1 MSPINDELKKT
12 NYNHNVD
19 ALLKIYSQSLLST
32 GLTRGLDEST
42 YIQTRLDTAL
52 KEDVLQGKKK
62 LVVLTGN
69 AGDGKT
75 AFIQLIEESAKKSG
89 GNFVTK
95 TDNGCTFSFNGF
107 EFETLYDGSQ
117 DFDNKSNDM
126 LLKEFFKAF
135 QGAKEPTANIVK
147 IIAINEGRLR
157 DFILKKS
164 EYNWLGKQV
173 HHYLEFDNYKLPE
186 SLAFINL
193 NNRAIVEL
201 NNPNSIFD
209 ELLAILLDVDGTK
222 QTWEPCEEQ
231 NCGYAN
237 RCYIKYNVDSLRDQ
251 KKGVVVKQRLKEL
264 ILSIYFKK
272 EKHIT
277 MRDIRSL
284 ISFIIFNKYT
294 CSQLQSDIDA
304 GENLLDRFYY
314 NNSFNKDEMDRMVSI
329 LSEVDVA
336 DMPLPKLEN
345 HLYFLNPKTEIDDQL
360 ITKTESGSNPDLS
373 YLEEY
378 FNNKPEGTSDS
389 DETRKIF
396 ADLFLSAMKRKLYF
410 EGNDDYLEEQYS
422 ISHYSFLPYR
432 YFKPFIE
439 FLSTGSDQHN
449 ELRND
454 IVLAISKSEKIYNNE
469 VGKENVCI
477 SSNSVKKSTTK
488 AFYGFRAADF
498 EVVLP
503 EVGNQTNYIEYFPDH
518 IIFRHIDKT
527 ASLEINID
535 LFEILMRIK
544 EGYVPTSIEIRTFFL
559 NLEMF
564 KRRILAKRSTVVFLT
579 EDDTNL
585 YKFEKAGSGKL
596 VLSKN

>member
-1 MSPINDELKKT
+1 M
-12 NYNHNVD
+12 NYNPNVD
-19 ALLKIYSQSLLST
+19 TFLKIYSQSLLST
-32 GLTRGLDEST
+32 GLTRGLDENT
-42 YIQTRLDTAL
+42 YIPTRLDTAL

-89 GNFVTK
+89 GDFKTK
-95 TDNGCTFSFNGF
+95 TDNGCEFSFNGF

-117 DFDNKSNDM
+117 DFKGKSNDL
-126 LLKEFFKAF
+126 LLKEFFKSF
-135 QGAKEPTANIVK
+135 EGEKEPTANIVK
-147 IIAINEGRLR
+147 IIAINEGKLR
-157 DFILKKS
+157 DFILFKK
-164 EYNWLGKQV
+164 EYKWLGKHI
-173 HHYLEFDNYKLPE
+173 HHYLEKENYILPN

-209 ELLAILLDVDGTK
+209 ELLSIILDEDGTK
-222 QTWEPCEEQ
+222 KTWEACQEQ
-231 NCGYAN
+231 NCEYAN
-237 RCYIKYNVDSLRDQ
+237 KCYIKYNVDSMRDLQ
-251 KKGVVVKQRLKEL
+251 KGTVVKQRLKEL
-264 ILSIYFKK
+264 ILSIYLKK

-294 CSQLQSDIDA
+294 CSQLQTDIDNDK
-304 GENLLDRFYY
+304 NLLDRFYY
-314 NNSFNKDEMDRMVSI
+314 SNAFNKNEMDRMVSI
-329 LSEVDVA
+329 LCEVDVA

-345 HLYFLNPKTEIDDQL
+345 HLYFLNPKTELTEHL
-360 ITKTESGSNPDLS
+360 ITKADSANNPDLN

-378 FNNKPEGTSDS
+378 YINKPEGTSDN
-389 DETRKIF
+389 DEIRKLN

-410 EGNDDYLEEQYS
+410 EGNDEYLKEQFA
-422 ISHYSFLPYR
+422 INHYSFLPYR
-432 YFKPFIE
+432 YFESFIE
-439 FLSTGSDQHN
+439 FLSTGKDPQN
-449 ELRND
+449 DLRND
-454 IVLAISKSEKIYNNE
+454 LVLSISKSEKIYNDE
-469 VGKENVCI
+469 VGRENVCI
-477 SSNSVKKSTTK
+477 SSNSLKKSTTK
-488 AFYGFRAADF
+488 AFYGFTAADF

-503 EVGNQTNYIEYFPDH
+503 DVGNQTNYIEYFPDH

-564 KRRILAKRSTVVFLT
+564 KRRILAKRSTTVFLT

-585 YKFEKAGSGKL
+585 YEFKKSASGKL
-596 VLSKN
+596 VLSKM

>member
-1 MSPINDELKKT
+1 M
-12 NYNHNVD
+12 NYNPNVD
-19 ALLKIYSQSLLST
+19 TFLKIYSQSLLST

-42 YIQTRLDTAL
+42 YIPTRLDTAL

-89 GNFVTK
+89 EDFKTK
-95 TDNGCTFSFNGF
+95 TDNGCEFSFNGF

-117 DFDNKSNDM
+117 DFEGKSNDL
-126 LLKEFFKAF
+126 LLKEFFKSF
-135 QGAKEPTANIVK
+135 EGEKEPTANIVK
-147 IIAINEGRLR
+147 IIAINEGKLR
-157 DFILKKS
+157 DFILFKK
-164 EYNWLGKQV
+164 EYEWLGKHI
-173 HHYLEFDNYKLPE
+173 HHYLEKENYILP
-186 SLAFINL
+186 STLAFINL

-209 ELLAILLDVDGTK
+209 ELLNIILDKDGTK
-222 QTWEPCEEQ
+222 KTWEPCQEQ
-231 NCGYAN
+231 NCSYASS
-237 RCYIKYNVDSLRDQ
+237 CYIKYNVDSLRDQ
-251 KKGVVVKQRLKEL
+251 KKGAVVKQRLKEL
-264 ILSIYFKK
+264 IISIYLKK

-294 CSQLQSDIDA
+294 CSQLQTDIDNDK
-304 GENLLDRFYY
+304 NLLDRFYY
-314 NNSFNKDEMDRMVSI
+314 SNAFNKNEMDRMVSI
-329 LSEVDVA
+329 LCEVDVA

-345 HLYFLNPKTEIDDQL
+345 HLYFLNPKTELTKHL
-360 ITKTESGSNPDLS
+360 ITKADSANNPDLN

-378 FNNKPEGTSDS
+378 YINKPEGTSDN
-389 DETRKIF
+389 DESRKLN

-410 EGNDDYLEEQYS
+410 EGNDEYLKEQFA
-422 ISHYSFLPYR
+422 INHYSFLPYR
-432 YFKPFIE
+432 YFETFIE
-439 FLSTGSDQHN
+439 FLSTGKDPQN
-449 ELRND
+449 DLRND
-454 IVLAISKSEKIYNNE
+454 LVLSISKSEKIYNDE
-469 VGKENVCI
+469 VGRENVCI
-477 SSNSVKKSTTK
+477 SSNNLKKSTTK
-488 AFYGFRAADF
+488 AFYGFTAADF

-503 EVGNQTNYIEYFPDH
+503 DVGNQTNYIEYFPDH

-585 YKFEKAGSGKL
+585 YKFEKASSGKL
-596 VLSKN
+596 VLSKSK

>member
-1 MSPINDELKKT
+1 M
-12 NYNHNVD
+12 NYNPNVD
-19 ALLKIYSQSLLST
+19 TFLKIYSQSLLST

-42 YIQTRLDTAL
+42 YIPTRLDTAL
-52 KEDVLQGKKK
+52 KDDVLQGKKK

-75 AFIQLIEESAKKSG
+75 AFIQLIEESAKKNG
-89 GNFVTK
+89 GNFKTK
-95 TDNGCTFSFNGF
+95 TDNGCEFTFNGF

-117 DFDNKSNDM
+117 DFEGKSNDL

-135 QGAKEPTANIVK
+135 EGEKAPTAKIVK
-147 IIAINEGRLR
+147 IIAINEGKLR
-157 DFILKKS
+157 DFILNKR
-164 EYNWLGKQV
+164 EYSWLGKQV
-173 HHYLEFDNYKLPE
+173 YRYLEYDNYNLPD

-209 ELLAILLDVDGTK
+209 ELLSIFLDEDGAK
-222 QTWEPCEEQ
+222 KTWEPCQEQ
-231 NCGYAN
+231 NCAYAN
-237 RCYIKYNVDSLRDQ
+237 SCYIKYNVDSLRDQ
-251 KKGVVVKQRLKEL
+251 KKGAVVKQRLKEL
-264 ILSIYFKK
+264 ILSIYLKK

-294 CSQLQSDIDA
+294 CSQLQADIDA
-304 GENLLDRFYY
+304 GNNLLDRFYY
-314 NNSFNKDEMDRMVSI
+314 NNAFNKVEMDRMVSI

-345 HLYFLNPKTEIDDQL
+345 HLYFLNPKTELTEHL
-360 ITKTESGSNPDLS
+360 ITKADSGNNPDLN
-373 YLEEY
+373 YLEDY
-378 FNNKPEGTSDS
+378 YINKPEGTSDN
-389 DETRKIF
+389 DETRKVN

-410 EGNDDYLEEQYS
+410 EGNDEYLKEQFS

-432 YFKPFIE
+432 YFETFIE
-439 FLSTGSDQHN
+439 FLSTGKDPQN
-449 ELRND
+449 DLRND
-454 IVLAISKSEKIYNNE
+454 LVLAISKSEKIYNDE
-469 VGKENVCI
+469 VGRENVCI
-477 SSNSVKKSTTK
+477 SSNSLKKSTTK
-488 AFYGFRAADF
+488 AFYGFTAADF

-503 EVGNQTNYIEYFPDH
+503 DVGNQTNYIEYFPDH

-585 YKFEKAGSGKL
+585 YKFEKASSGKL
-596 VLSKN
+596 VLSKSK

>member
-1 MSPINDELKKT
+1 MK
-12 NYNHNVD
+12 NYNENVEIF
-19 ALLKIYSQSLLST
+19 LKIYSQSLLST

-42 YIQTRLDTAL
+42 YILTRLDTAL

-75 AFIQLIEESAKKSG
+75 AFIQLIEESAKKNGADFKS
-89 GNFVTK
+89 K
-95 TDNGCTFSFNGF
+95 TDNGCEFSFNGF

-117 DFDNKSNDM
+117 DFEGKSNDL

-135 QGAKEPTANIVK
+135 EGDREPTDKIVK
-147 IIAINEGRLR
+147 IIAINEGKLR
-157 DFILKKS
+157 DFILHKR

-173 HHYLEFDNYKLPE
+173 YHYLEKENYILPE
-186 SLAFINL
+186 TIAFINL

-209 ELLAILLDVDGTK
+209 ELLNIILDKDGTK
-222 QTWEPCEEQ
+222 KTWEPCYEQ
-231 NCGYAN
+231 NCAYGKS
-237 RCYIKYNVDSLRDQ
+237 CYIKYNVDSLKDQ
-251 KKGVVVKQRLKEL
+251 KKGKIVKNRLKEL
-264 ILSIYFKK
+264 ILSIYLKK
-272 EKHIT
+272 VKHIT

-284 ISFIIFNKYT
+284 ISYIIFNKYT
-294 CSQLQSDIDA
+294 CSQIQTDIMS
-304 GENLLDRFYY
+304 GKNLLDRFYY
-314 NNSFNKDEMDRMVSI
+314 NNAFNKTEMDRMVSI

-336 DMPLPKLEN
+336 DMTLPKLEN
-345 HLYFLNPKTEIDDQL
+345 HLYFLNPKTELTEHL
-360 ITKTESGSNPDLS
+360 ITKADSGNNPDLN

-378 FNNKPEGTSDS
+378 YLNKPEGTSDNNES
-389 DETRKIF
+389 RKIN

-410 EGNDDYLEEQYS
+410 EGNDEYLQEQFS
-422 ISHYSFLPYR
+422 INHYSFLPYR
-432 YFKPFIE
+432 YFETFLK
-439 FLSTGSDQHN
+439 FLSTGTDHLN
-449 ELRND
+449 DLRND
-454 IVLAISKSEKIYNNE
+454 LVLAISKSEKIYNDE
-469 VGKENVCI
+469 VGRENVCI
-477 SSNSVKKSTTK
+477 SSNSLKKSTTK
-488 AFYGFRAADF
+488 AFYGFTAADF

-503 EVGNQTNYIEYFPDH
+503 DVGNQTNYIEYFPDH

-585 YKFEKAGSGKL
+585 YKFEKASSGKL
-596 VLSKN
+596 VLSKSK

>member
-1 MSPINDELKKT
+1 M
-12 NYNHNVD
+12 NYNPNVD
-19 ALLKIYSQSLLST
+19 TFLKIYSQSLLST

-42 YIQTRLDTAL
+42 YIPTRLDTAL
-52 KEDVLQGKKK
+52 KDDVLQGKKK

-89 GNFVTK
+89 GNFKTK
-95 TDNGCTFSFNGF
+95 TDNGCEFIFNGF

-117 DFDNKSNDM
+117 DFEGKSNDL

-135 QGAKEPTANIVK
+135 EGEKEPTAKIVK
-147 IIAINEGRLR
+147 IIAINEGKLR
-157 DFILKKS
+157 DFILNKR
-164 EYNWLGKQV
+164 EYSWLGKQV
-173 HHYLEFDNYKLPE
+173 YRYLEYDNYNLPE

-209 ELLAILLDVDGTK
+209 ELLTIILDEDGTK
-222 QTWEPCEEQ
+222 QTWEPCQEQ
-231 NCGYAN
+231 NCAYAN
-237 RCYIKYNVDSLRDQ
+237 NCYIKYNVDSLRDQ
-251 KKGVVVKQRLKEL
+251 KKGAVVKQRLKEL
-264 ILSIYFKK
+264 IVSIYLKK

-294 CSQLQSDIDA
+294 CSQLQANIDA

-314 NNSFNKDEMDRMVSI
+314 NNAFNKEEMDRMVSI

-345 HLYFLNPKTEIDDQL
+345 HLYFLNPKTEINERFL
-360 ITKTESGSNPDLS
+360 IKAENGSNPDLS

-378 FNNKPEGTSDS
+378 FKNKPEGTSDT
-389 DETRKIF
+389 DESRKAN
-396 ADLFLSAMKRKLYF
+396 ADIYLSAMKRKLYF
-410 EGNDDYLEEQYS
+410 EGNDNYLEEEYS
-422 ISHYSFLPYR
+422 VNHYSFLPYR
-432 YFKPFIE
+432 YYETFIE
-439 FLSTGSDQHN
+439 FLSTGKGPQND
-449 ELRND
+449 LRND
-454 IVLAISKSEKIYNNE
+454 LVLAISKSEKIYNDE
-469 VGKENVCI
+469 VGRENVCI
-477 SSNSVKKSTTK
+477 SSNSLKKSTTK
-488 AFYGFRAADF
+488 AFYGFTAADF

-503 EVGNQTNYIEYFPDH
+503 DVGNQTNYIEYFPDH
-518 IIFRHIDKT
+518 IIFRHIDKS

-585 YKFEKAGSGKL
+585 YKFEKASSGKL
-596 VLSKN
+596 VLSKSK

>member
-1 MSPINDELKKT
+1 M
-12 NYNHNVD
+12 NYNSNVD
-19 ALLKIYSQSLLST
+19 TFLKIYSQSLLST

-42 YIQTRLDTAL
+42 YIPTRLDTAL
-52 KEDVLQGKKK
+52 KDDVLQGKKK

-75 AFIQLIEESAKKSG
+75 AFIQLIEESAKKNG
-89 GNFVTK
+89 GNFKTK
-95 TDNGCTFSFNGF
+95 TDNGCEFTFNGF

-117 DFDNKSNDM
+117 DFEGKSNDL

-135 QGAKEPTANIVK
+135 EGEKEPTAKIVK
-147 IIAINEGRLR
+147 IIAINEGKLR
-157 DFILKKS
+157 DFILNKR
-164 EYNWLGKQV
+164 EYSWLGKQV
-173 HHYLEFDNYKLPE
+173 YRYLEYDNYNLPD

-209 ELLAILLDVDGTK
+209 ELLSIILDEDGAK
-222 QTWEPCEEQ
+222 KTWEPCQEQ
-231 NCGYAN
+231 NCAYAN
-237 RCYIKYNVDSLRDQ
+237 SCYIKYNVDSLRDQ
-251 KKGVVVKQRLKEL
+251 KKGAVVKQRLKEL
-264 ILSIYFKK
+264 ILSIYLKK

-294 CSQLQSDIDA
+294 CSQLQADIDA
-304 GENLLDRFYY
+304 GNNLLDRFYY
-314 NNSFNKDEMDRMVSI
+314 NNAFNKVEMDRMVSI

-345 HLYFLNPKTEIDDQL
+345 HLYFLNPKTELTEHL
-360 ITKTESGSNPDLS
+360 ITKADSGNNPDLN
-373 YLEEY
+373 YLEDY
-378 FNNKPEGTSDS
+378 YINKPEGTSDN
-389 DETRKIF
+389 DETRKVN

-410 EGNDDYLEEQYS
+410 EGNDEYLKEQFS

-432 YFKPFIE
+432 YFETFIE
-439 FLSTGSDQHN
+439 FLSTGKDPQN
-449 ELRND
+449 DLRND
-454 IVLAISKSEKIYNNE
+454 LVLAISKSEKIYNDE
-469 VGKENVCI
+469 VGRENVCI
-477 SSNSVKKSTTK
+477 SSNSLKKSTTK
-488 AFYGFRAADF
+488 AFYGFTAADF

-503 EVGNQTNYIEYFPDH
+503 DVGNQTNYIEYFPDH

-527 ASLEINID
+527 TSLEINID

-585 YKFEKAGSGKL
+585 YKFEKASSGKL
-596 VLSKN
+596 VLSKSK